1 MECLDNYSGLF
12 SLLAVIAAVVVP
24 IIIYRIQRRDER
36 QDAIDELNAMN
47 DVSRFPMTDSQRN
60 YYIRKEIL
68 EKKIKKK

>member
-1 MECLDNYSGLF
+1 MCCLNHYSGLF

-24 IIIYRIQRRDER
+24 IVIYWKQRRDER

-68 EKKIKKK
+68 EKKIKKN